1 MKLVIAI
8 VLGFILGEITTDYLL
23 VSIIPYIISGPVKL
37 IVSIVIGYY
46 IYKHLTK
53 ESDGQKQSRSLFS
66 DIANNMKYVSEHS
79 KSETGIAINPE
90 TEKIILKKK
99 ELTKEYSFSDV
110 RSWESN
116 YVNPTS
122 GMYVTGGLSA
132 ASQNLLQNKINQS
145 QTNLTIRV
153 KDIEN
158 PEWKIY
164 FKNPAQ
170 DLPKW
175 MEIMQQYVNG
185 N

>member
-8 VLGFILGEITTDYLL
+8 VLGFFLGELTSKYLFA
-23 VSIIPYIISGPVKL
+23 SIVPYIIAGPVKL
-37 IVSIVIGYY
+37 IISIIIGYY
-46 IYKHLTK
+46 VYKHLTK
-53 ESDGQKQSRSLFS
+53 ESDDQKQSKSQFS
-66 DIANNMKYVSEHS
+66 DSATNMKYVSEHS

-99 ELTKEYSFSDV
+99 ELTKEYNFSDI
-110 RSWESN
+110 RSFESN
-116 YVNPTS
+116 YVDPRS
-122 GMYVTGGLSA
+122 GMYVSGGLNSLN
-132 ASQNLLQNKINQS
+132 QNLAQSAMNKR

-175 MEIMQQYVNG
+175 MEIMRQHVNG
-185 N
+185 D